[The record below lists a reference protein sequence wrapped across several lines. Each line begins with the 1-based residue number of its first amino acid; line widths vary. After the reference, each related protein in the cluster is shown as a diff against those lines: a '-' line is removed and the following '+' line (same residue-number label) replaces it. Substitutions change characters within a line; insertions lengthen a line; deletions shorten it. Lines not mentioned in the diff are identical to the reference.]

1 MFATASLPS
10 SVTLGRVIAESRS
23 LGSRQVRSRSTP
35 RRKQTGCRIWNSRS
49 QIPRRERKV
58 VPQGELS
65 ISDLGSGLR
74 YYLELQPSE
83 PSRHKFLAF
92 RQGAWSECC
101 ALP

>member
-1 MFATASLPS
+1 M
-10 SVTLGRVIAESRS
+10 
-23 LGSRQVRSRSTP
+23 
-35 RRKQTGCRIWNSRS
+35 
-49 QIPRRERKV
+49 

-101 ALP
+101 ALPHSFDLIPHRYEEEIR